1 MILKNYKYINLAY
14 FARYLIFLVFILKP
28 LLLKEGTFM
37 IAVYTIISFFLIFA
51 TSACDTVIEK
61 ELIRRMS
68 KIPVPKNKTFKWHK
82 NSNVGYAFTDLSK
95 GTIWICGT
103 QTKFELHIYFI
114 SEFDITESF
123 GKIQFRKHPDTFK
136 ENELKEFTIFKNSI

>member
-14 FARYLIFLVFILKP
+14 FTRYLIFLVFILKP

-37 IAVYTIISFFLIFA
+37 ISVYTIISFFLIFA

-103 QTKFELHIYFI
+103 QTKFELHVYLL
-114 SEFDITESF
+114 SEFKITESL
-123 GKIQFRKHPDTFK
+123 GKIQFKKYLDTIR
-136 ENELKEFTIFKNSI
+136 ENELQEFVIYTL

>member
-28 LLLKEGTFM
+28 LLLKEGTF
-37 IAVYTIISFFLIFA
+37 

-103 QTKFELHIYFI
+103 QTKFELHVYLL
-114 SEFDITESF
+114 SEFKITESL
-123 GKIQFRKHPDTFK
+123 GKIQFKKYLDTIR
-136 ENELKEFTIFKNSI
+136 ENELQEFVIYTL